1 MVVTFHS
8 SCVMSSVLLMVLF
21 IRLRLSMY
29 TVNLWLSHFTLL
41 VFRVVL
47 LMILFIRL
55 RLGRPMYTVSLW
67 LSRLILLVLLS
78 YFIH

>member
-8 SCVMSSVLLMVLF
+8 SCVMSIVLLMVLF

-41 VFRVVL
+41 VFRVVGAFNDTL
-47 LMILFIRL
+47 
-55 RLGRPMYTVSLW
+55 YTS
-67 LSRLILLVLLS
+67 
-78 YFIH
+78 